1 MQRDFWIKM
10 GSWEKLVCKGTFGLK
25 FGFGGN
31 GCAKGLSGKIGV
43 LGEMSMQRNIQV
55 TDGVWGKWACK
66 KTFGLKIGF
75 C

>member
-1 MQRDFWIKM
+1 MQKDFWVKN
-10 GSWEKLVCKGTFGLK
+10 GVLGKWTLGLK
-25 FGFGGN
+25 LGFGGN
-31 GCAKGLSGKIGV
+31 GCAKGLLDKIGV

-55 TDGVWGKWACK
+55 KDGVGGKWASK